1 MPSKTTTSG
10 QVLDPEV
17 LADMAS
23 AELVADLKFTP
34 FAQTDDTLEGRPGS
48 EVDFP
53 AWNYIGDAVDL
64 TEDEDME
71 TTTLTYGVQKAT
83 IKEYGKAVSI
93 TDMAMLTGYGDPYGE
108 SVKQLG
114 LAMANKLDNDILQ
127 VLSGAQYKATTT
139 ATVSGLQDALDNF
152 NDEGD
157 ATIALVIS
165 PKAAGKLRLDAGD
178 KFLAGSELGAQR
190 IASGVY
196 GEVLG
201 AQIIRSRKLN
211 DNAAYLIK
219 TSDPEDTK
227 PAVKLMLKRGVNIE
241 AERKPGARKTN
252 LYATAVGAPYLYN
265 PSKVVQIT
273 FSDITSKAGTTGAPA
288 DKTVDAAP
296 TNVDEDHR
304 VGRNKKKASSV
315 SSSASVTPGKV

>member
-10 QVLDPEV
+10 QVPDPEV

-64 TEDEDME
+64 MEDEDME
-71 TTTLTYGVQKAT
+71 TTALTYGVRKAT

-108 SVKQLG
+108 SAKQLG

-152 NDEGD
+152 NDEDD

-165 PKAAGKLRLDAGD
+165 PKAAGKLRLDAGE

-190 IASGVY
+190 IVSGVY

-241 AERKPGARKTN
+241 TERKPGARKTN

-265 PSKVVQIT
+265 PAKVVQIT
-273 FSDITSKAGTTGAPA
+273 FSDITSKDGTTGAPA

-296 TNVDEDHR
+296 DNVDEDHR
-304 VGRNKKKASSV
+304 VGRNKKKASSM
-315 SSSASVTPGKV
+315 SSPAPGTPGKV

>member
-1 MPSKTTTSG
+1 
-10 QVLDPEV
+10 
-17 LADMAS
+17 
-23 AELVADLKFTP
+23 
-34 FAQTDDTLEGRPGS
+34 
-48 EVDFP
+48 
-53 AWNYIGDAVDL
+53 
-64 TEDEDME
+64 
-71 TTTLTYGVQKAT
+71 
-83 IKEYGKAVSI
+83 
-93 TDMAMLTGYGDPYGE
+93 MAMLTGYGDPYGE

-114 LAMANKLDNDILQ
+114 LAMANKLDNDILE

-165 PKAAGKLRLDAGD
+165 PKAAGKLRLDAGE
-178 KFLAGSELGAQR
+178 KFLSGSELGAQR

-265 PSKVVQIT
+265 PAKVVQIT
-273 FSDITSKAGTTGAPA
+273 FSDITSKDGTTGAPA
-288 DKTVDAAP
+288 DKTVEAAP
-296 TNVDEDHR
+296 ANVDEDHR